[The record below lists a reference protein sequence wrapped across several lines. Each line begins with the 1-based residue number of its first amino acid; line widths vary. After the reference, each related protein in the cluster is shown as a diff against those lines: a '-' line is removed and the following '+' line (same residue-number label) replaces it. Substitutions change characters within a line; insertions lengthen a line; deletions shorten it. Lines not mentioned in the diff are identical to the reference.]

1 MSTKTP
7 RTPGGAKLRF
17 GFEVSIRARFRQ
29 SPGTMF
35 AVSSADDSTPDAKAG
50 IIGQAE
56 RFLTFLGIAPKNS
69 LSEN

>member
-1 MSTKTP
+1 
-7 RTPGGAKLRF
+7 
-17 GFEVSIRARFRQ
+17 
-29 SPGTMF
+29 MF